1 MAAFDLPALARRE
14 GIRRDVTLRP
24 IEPTQAHAQEIAR
37 LYLAVVRAWQ
47 ESIGAIMGGYTVP
60 TLDGAR
66 FTIGDS
72 TKEITSEAS
81 ISAGLSHDSRSEEIT
96 LSDAPADQQAVI
108 DRTAEEVS
116 RLIVAFGVGIE
127 RLAVRIEQWHRA
139 KWIVGVKAGTK
150 VDLSTVLTA
159 QPMRETLEAW
169 LARNVALVTDISDQ
183 AKGRISD
190 AVFRAYQNRTPTRE
204 LARELR
210 EAVGMARSRAI
221 RVAADQ
227 NTKLSGALDAERM
240 AEAGVELW
248 KWRHSGKRHPREDHR
263 ARDGRVYRLGSNK
276 RVNADGTAMKGGET
290 IASGDAP
297 SEPPWCGCRRQAY
310 LAIMGG

>member
-1 MAAFDLPALARRE
+1 MASFDLTALASRQ
-14 GIRRDVTLRP
+14 GIRRDLTLRP

-37 LYLAVVRAWQ
+37 LYLAVVRLWQ
-47 ESIGAIMGGYTVP
+47 ESIGAIMAGYTVP
-60 TLDGAR
+60 TLDAL
-66 FTIGDS
+66 T
-72 TKEITSEAS
+72 T
-81 ISAGLSHDSRSEEIT
+81 
-96 LSDAPADQQAVI
+96 DAPADQQAAI

-116 RLIVAFGVGIE
+116 RLIVAFGAGIE
-127 RLAVRIEQWHRA
+127 RLAVRIEQWHRS
-139 KWIVGVKAGTK
+139 KWIAGVKAGTK

-159 QPMRETLEAW
+159 QPVRETLEAW
-169 LARNVALVTDISDQ
+169 IARNVALVTDVSDQ

-210 EAVGMARSRAI
+210 EAVGMARARAI
-221 RVAADQ
+221 RIAADQ

-248 KWRHSGKRHPREDHR
+248 KWRHSGKRHPREQHR
-263 ARDGRVYRLGSNK
+263 ARNGRIYRLGSNK
-276 RVNADGTAMKGGET
+276 RANADGTVMKGGET

-310 LAIMGG
+310 LAIMGEVER